1 MTEMLR
7 NYLAL
12 ALAAAGFASWLAYL
26 GWLVAVTRPE
36 QSLMA
41 LGSEFWPSRA
51 WLAAA
56 ESIVEVR
63 REDGGL
69 LVTHVFRS
77 PGDGPG
83 AGDWLPRETGEALE
97 RRLNGGCDESS
108 WIIALKKS
116 SAKAGEFRWIL
127 SQDPPVPGRRQ
138 GPARLIPAT
147 PWAKAWLSGG

>member
-1 MTEMLR
+1 MNEMRR
-7 NYLAL
+7 NNTTL
-12 ALAAAGFASWLAYL
+12 ALAAAGFALWLGYL
-26 GWLVAVTRPE
+26 AWLVAATRPE
-36 QSLMA
+36 ESLMA

-63 REDGGL
+63 REGGGL
-69 LVTHVFRS
+69 MVTHVFRS
-77 PGDGPG
+77 PADGPG

-97 RRLNGGCDESS
+97 RRLNGGSDESS
-108 WIIALKKS
+108 WIIALRKS
-116 SAKAGEFRWIL
+116 SPKPGEIRWFL

-147 PWAKAWLSGG
+147 PWARAWISGG